1 MFGFAKKMFFTGSTI
16 LTSFTS
22 TNSLS
27 CISMNNQECKARPQ
41 VVNINGDEPLFFPF
55 TIKTSKCSVSYNN
68 INHPYAKIC
77 IPNVAKN
84 LNVSI

>member
-1 MFGFAKKMFFTGSTI
+1 MFFTGSTI
-16 LTSFTS
+16 LKSFTS

-27 CISMNNQECKARPQ
+27 CISMNNQQCKARPQ
-41 VVNINGDEPLFFPF
+41 VVNVNGDEPLFFPF

-68 INHPYAKIC
+68 INHLYAKIC